1 MNKTYLNLGTNT
13 IIQSIGKI
21 LSILLGLISISI
33 LTRYLGVNNY
43 GIYSLSFAYLAFFGA
58 FSDLGLQAVA
68 VNEIIRKK
76 FKNSFGTYFW
86 LKLFLS
92 FASVIIPLVLLL
104 IFPYSSVQK
113 MAIVVAAIA
122 FGLGNMIGF
131 GNAFF
136 QAELKLTTITF
147 LDVFNKFITVL
158 LITIFILLKKDLFF
172 ILGAVL
178 FGNLI
183 TLTLSMI
190 FLKEITNFKFDFE
203 SSNAKILIK
212 KSIPLGLA
220 LLLGTIYFKADTIM
234 LSLIK
239 GSKDVGIYS
248 LSYRIF
254 ENLLI
259 FWGFY
264 IASFYPVFSKYF
276 NQHEVGKYQKLI
288 KSSVFLAIF
297 LGTLVFLVGIIIAP
311 SVVRILAG
319 VNFNESINPLRI
331 LLLSSAFFFINTIL
345 YYYFFLTEKSKVLI
359 SGLFLSLL
367 FNVLIN
373 LFFITKYSYVG
384 ASISTV
390 LTEMFLLIIYCI
402 ALVKINYSK

>member
-1 MNKTYLNLGTNT
+1 MNKTYLSLGTNT

-21 LSILLGLISISI
+21 LSILLGLISVSI
-33 LTRYLGVNNY
+33 LTRYLGVNSY

-68 VNEIIRKK
+68 VNEIIRKQ
-76 FKNSFGTYFW
+76 FKSSFGTYFW

-92 FASVIIPLVLLL
+92 FASVIIPLILLL

-113 MAIVVAAIA
+113 TAIVIAAIA

-147 LDVFNKFITVL
+147 LDVLNKFITVL

-183 TLTLSMI
+183 TLTLSMV
-190 FLKEITNFKFDFE
+190 FLKKITDFKFDFE
-203 SSNAKILIK
+203 SLNAKILIK
-212 KSIPLGLA
+212 KSLPLGLA

-239 GSKDVGIYS
+239 GPKDVGIYS

-254 ENLLI
+254 ENLLV

-276 NQHEVGKYQKLI
+276 NHHEVEKYQKLI

-297 LGTLVFLVGIIIAP
+297 IGTLVFLAGIIIAP
-311 SVVRILAG
+311 SAVSILAG
-319 VNFNESINPLRI
+319 VNFSESVNPLRI

-345 YYYFFLTEKSKVLI
+345 YYYFFLKERSGILI

-373 LFFITKYSYVG
+373 LFLITKYSYVG

-390 LTEMFLLIIYCI
+390 LTEMFLLMIYCI
-402 ALVKINYSK
+402 ALIKINYSK

>member
-136 QAELKLTTITF
+136 QAELKLTTIAF
-147 LDVFNKFITVL
+147 IDVFNKLITVL

-172 ILGAVL
+172 
-178 FGNLI
+178 
-183 TLTLSMI
+183 SMI
-190 FLKEITNFKFDFE
+190 M
-203 SSNAKILIK
+203 S
-212 KSIPLGLA
+212 P
-220 LLLGTIYFKADTIM
+220 
-234 LSLIK
+234 
-239 GSKDVGIYS
+239 
-248 LSYRIF
+248 
-254 ENLLI
+254 
-259 FWGFY
+259 
-264 IASFYPVFSKYF
+264 
-276 NQHEVGKYQKLI
+276 
-288 KSSVFLAIF
+288 
-297 LGTLVFLVGIIIAP
+297 
-311 SVVRILAG
+311 
-319 VNFNESINPLRI
+319 
-331 LLLSSAFFFINTIL
+331 
-345 YYYFFLTEKSKVLI
+345 
-359 SGLFLSLL
+359 
-367 FNVLIN
+367 
-373 LFFITKYSYVG
+373 
-384 ASISTV
+384 
-390 LTEMFLLIIYCI
+390 
-402 ALVKINYSK
+402 

>member
-264 IASFYPVFSKYF
+264 IASFYPVFSKYV
-276 NQHEVGKYQKLI
+276 NQHEVEKYQKLI